1 MNERVKELRKKLK
14 LTQAEFGKGIGLSGA
29 AISHC
34 EKGRKGLSGVAVRA
48 ICTVYKVNEVW
59 LTTGT
64 GPMFQPDKE
73 PKSSAELLEQ
83 IKRSPSL
90 KDLQKLL
97 LAECLSLE
105 DEEQAKVAEYID
117 LLLLQREKRRRL
129 KEAEQD

>member
-1 MNERVKELRKKLK
+1 
-14 LTQAEFGKGIGLSGA
+14 
-29 AISHC
+29 
-34 EKGRKGLSGVAVRA
+34 
-48 ICTVYKVNEVW
+48 
-59 LTTGT
+59 
-64 GPMFQPDKE
+64 MFQPDKE
-73 PKSSAELLEQ
+73 PKSSVELLEQ